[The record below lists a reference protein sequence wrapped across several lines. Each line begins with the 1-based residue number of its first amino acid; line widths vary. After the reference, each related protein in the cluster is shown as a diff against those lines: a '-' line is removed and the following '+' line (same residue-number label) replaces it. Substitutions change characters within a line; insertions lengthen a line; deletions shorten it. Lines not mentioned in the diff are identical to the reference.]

1 MLSGLRKPGSSLPAK
16 LDRIGEDDWMSHEV
30 DQFLNEQRSRL
41 AGIETHRTPLP

>member
-1 MLSGLRKPGSSLPAK
+1 MLSGLTQAGSSLLAK
-16 LDRIGEDDWMSHEV
+16 LDRISEEDWMSHEV